1 MLIERLLYKK
11 EIKPYLES
19 KEAIVITG
27 MRRTGKTSLLWFIYD
42 RLSSSNKLFLDLENP
57 INQKYFEESNYER
70 IKSNLEILGLKFN
83 QRAYLFLD
91 EIQLMKN
98 LPSVVKYFIDH
109 YQMKCFLTGSASF
122 YLKDLFSESLSGRK
136 YILELFPLGF
146 GEFLRFKKS
155 KITVPPK
162 NHLITKAI
170 FETISNLYD
179 EYIQFGGFPEVV
191 LKNTVEEKKK
201 SLEDIFSSFFQMEV
215 LRLGDFRKN
224 KIIRDLMMVF
234 MERIGS
240 KLDIQRLSRELS
252 VSRPTVYEY
261 LAFLEATYFIH
272 IVKPF
277 SKSRDV
283 EIRKMPKVYLCDSGL
298 ANHFSKL
305 PAGVLFENN
314 VFQNLKIRGE
324 INYYQRKSGL
334 EIDFILNKS
343 QAFEAKIDPQE
354 VDLKKL
360 KKVSRE
366 LDLKEYKIISKN
378 YSQLEDTIYGF
389 LL

>member
-27 MRRTGKTSLLWFIYD
+27 MRRTGKTSLLRFIYD

-83 QRAYLFLD
+83 QRVYLFLD

-98 LPSVVKYFIDH
+98 LPSVVKYLIDH
-109 YQMKCFLTGSASF
+109 YKVKCFLTGSASF

-155 KITVPPK
+155 KITVPTK

-252 VSRPTVYEY
+252 VSRPTIYEY